1 MKNVW
6 LVLLLLIVWVER
18 GLCKIECNLKDNCF
32 CYSGSTYEFQ
42 CPPNSGESGGFV
54 IHVDKDEV
62 LIDCSGMEKFDMR
75 LLPNVTIDRI
85 ERLRLRFCPLP
96 DRGFKEILDWFSL
109 KEIHSLHFQ
118 NSNLGN
124 VTLTKDYFEGLD
136 YLLNLNLNNNNLTNV
151 DEDVFVNVPNLTK
164 LELQGNNIRLK
175 PNLFKNTPHLKWLD
189 LADNRLEDIPTGIF
203 ATLDKLEYLD
213 LWSNSLRKIDDFAF
227 AGLTSLKSVELSVNK
242 IQSISSNAF
251 KSLPDLLRVSLR
263 RNNLSFFPSDTFINN
278 GKIKLIRMASNPNLN
293 LPEHAFANL
302 TSLEEV
308 QLTDCRLQTIP
319 GNIFEGSVNLKTVT
333 LDQNKL
339 KHLPE
344 TLFKGLVNLEKIYLM
359 HNKIEN
365 VTSTF
370 GSLKHLKLLHLQ
382 NNAIGEIVK
391 ETFKD
396 LTNLEEINLSGN
408 RIAKI
413 HHFAFNQ
420 NEKLKIINLSKN
432 KYSGE
437 HNSQFILL
445 ENVVGAENINLSYNL
460 ITQIDDIV
468 RLYNK
473 VNLTRLD
480 LSHNHITCVKL
491 QDMTPLVKKLIVN
504 LEHNNITVVD
514 FSLVE
519 YIASSGDMK
528 DAFSNSDPTFTTV
541 FLANNPL
548 DCNCINYDLLRY
560 TRDAML
566 PEVKVMF
573 DIKTENLTCAS
584 PPELEG
590 FLLQTLK
597 PKLLTCPLNKIITRD
612 TGCPYNCSCSWRPF
626 DTTVVVDCS
635 NMNLTEFPEI
645 VLDQMKP
652 IRFNQTE
659 VHLEENNLIVGP
671 GSNLTGYDNV
681 TRLYLSYNN
690 IETITWLPPQ
700 LEVLHLDNNELS
712 HLNYDVLHTLNSSNL
727 INLSLNNNPWNCGCD
742 SVNFTNFLRLHTKQ
756 VDVKDIHC
764 SNSTRLMI
772 NLNKNDLCQERQFVH
787 LVLIVVTVLLMVA
800 VAFAL
805 YYRYQ
810 IELKVW
816 LYAHNLCLWWVTE
829 EELDKDKTYDAFISY
844 SHKDEDFLVESLLPV
859 LESGPQPYKL
869 CLHQRHWIPG
879 EFITTHITNSVLESR
894 RTLVILSPN
903 FLESVWG
910 KMEFRTAHTHAMT
923 EGRAR
928 VIVVLYGD
936 VDVDSVDD
944 EFKTYLKT
952 NTYLKWGDP
961 NFWNKLK
968 YALPHSKG
976 NVTNNKQ
983 KIANVMSC
991 IDDKFNLVAPVS
1003 PSPGTTPPVL
1013 ALDSSALKKH
1023 PLNFVS
1029 SPELDT
1035 PPAESGTLLVSTGL

>member
-1 MKNVW
+1 
-6 LVLLLLIVWVER
+6 
-18 GLCKIECNLKDNCF
+18 
-32 CYSGSTYEFQ
+32 
-42 CPPNSGESGGFV
+42 
-54 IHVDKDEV
+54 
-62 LIDCSGMEKFDMR
+62 
-75 LLPNVTIDRI
+75 
-85 ERLRLRFCPLP
+85 
-96 DRGFKEILDWFSL
+96 
-109 KEIHSLHFQ
+109 
-118 NSNLGN
+118 
-124 VTLTKDYFEGLD
+124 
-136 YLLNLNLNNNNLTNV
+136 
-151 DEDVFVNVPNLTK
+151 
-164 LELQGNNIRLK
+164 
-175 PNLFKNTPHLKWLD
+175 
-189 LADNRLEDIPTGIF
+189 
-203 ATLDKLEYLD
+203 
-213 LWSNSLRKIDDFAF
+213 
-227 AGLTSLKSVELSVNK
+227 
-242 IQSISSNAF
+242 
-251 KSLPDLLRVSLR
+251 
-263 RNNLSFFPSDTFINN
+263 
-278 GKIKLIRMASNPNLN
+278 
-293 LPEHAFANL
+293 
-302 TSLEEV
+302 
-308 QLTDCRLQTIP
+308 
-319 GNIFEGSVNLKTVT
+319 
-333 LDQNKL
+333 
-339 KHLPE
+339 
-344 TLFKGLVNLEKIYLM
+344 
-359 HNKIEN
+359 
-365 VTSTF
+365 
-370 GSLKHLKLLHLQ
+370 
-382 NNAIGEIVK
+382 
-391 ETFKD
+391 
-396 LTNLEEINLSGN
+396 
-408 RIAKI
+408 
-413 HHFAFNQ
+413 
-420 NEKLKIINLSKN
+420 
-432 KYSGE
+432 
-437 HNSQFILL
+437 
-445 ENVVGAENINLSYNL
+445 
-460 ITQIDDIV
+460 
-468 RLYNK
+468 
-473 VNLTRLD
+473 
-480 LSHNHITCVKL
+480 
-491 QDMTPLVKKLIVN
+491 
-504 LEHNNITVVD
+504 
-514 FSLVE
+514 
-519 YIASSGDMK
+519 
-528 DAFSNSDPTFTTV
+528 
-541 FLANNPL
+541 
-548 DCNCINYDLLRY
+548 
-560 TRDAML
+560 
-566 PEVKVMF
+566 
-573 DIKTENLTCAS
+573 
-584 PPELEG
+584 
-590 FLLQTLK
+590 
-597 PKLLTCPLNKIITRD
+597 
-612 TGCPYNCSCSWRPF
+612 
-626 DTTVVVDCS
+626 
-635 NMNLTEFPEI
+635 
-645 VLDQMKP
+645 
-652 IRFNQTE
+652 
-659 VHLEENNLIVGP
+659 
-671 GSNLTGYDNV
+671 
-681 TRLYLSYNN
+681 
-690 IETITWLPPQ
+690 
-700 LEVLHLDNNELS
+700 VLHLDNNELS
-712 HLNYDVLHTLNSSNL
+712 HLNYDVLHTLNISNL